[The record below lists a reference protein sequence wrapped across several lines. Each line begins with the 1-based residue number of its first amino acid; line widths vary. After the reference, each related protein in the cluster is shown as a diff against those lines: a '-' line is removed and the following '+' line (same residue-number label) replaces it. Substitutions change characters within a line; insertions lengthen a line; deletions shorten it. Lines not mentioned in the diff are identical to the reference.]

1 MTGSTFYI
9 NQTSMKNL
17 KVIIYSLL
25 VLVLCAAN
33 VFGQNWSFGAQTG
46 VTIANEIYK
55 SDPKELL
62 ADYNLETKNDPVIGY
77 SLNAHFEYKSKGIWG
92 VSMEP
97 GFMMKGTQSK
107 AGGVKLNLLYVQIP
121 VLSDF
126 YLVDKLSLSIGP
138 EFAYLLSAK
147 RKNDFGTSPIS
158 LDKFD
163 IAGIIGA
170 NYKIY
175 NNLSA
180 GVRFSNSFIKNSE
193 VIITDSN
200 NQLAGEV
207 KIYNRY
213 YQLFIRVTI

>member
-1 MTGSTFYI
+1 MKYI
-9 NQTSMKNL
+9 RVT
-17 KVIIYSLL
+17 IYSILYIAL
-25 VLVLCAAN
+25 FVPSAY
-33 VFGQNWSFGAQTG
+33 GQVWSFGAQTG
-46 VTIANEIYK
+46 ITIANEIYN

-62 ADYNLETKNDPVIGY
+62 ADNDLETKNDPVIGY

-92 VSMEP
+92 FSMEP
-97 GFMMKGTQSK
+97 GFMMKGSQSK
-107 AGGVKLNLLYVQIP
+107 ASGVKLNLLYVQAP

-126 YLVDKLSLSIGP
+126 YLGEKLSLSIGP

-147 RKNDFGTSPIS
+147 RKNDYGTSPIS

-175 NNLSA
+175 SNLSL
-180 GVRFSNSFIKNSE
+180 GFRFSNSFIKNSE
-193 VIITDSN
+193 VIFTDSN